1 MKKAAYRRYYKA
13 QNRQLY
19 RAAKGMKIGLL
30 KMAESVKQRKS
41 MHFYG
46 LPIAKK

>member
-19 RAAKGMKIGLL
+19 RAAKGMKTGLTQNGGI
-30 KMAESVKQRKS
+30 S
-41 MHFYG
+41 
-46 LPIAKK
+46 